1 MFIGDLMETLF
12 CFIPLAVV
20 AAMGLVHD
28 GMTVSKQVRT
38 GDLLSDGQL
47 TVDEYRALASAGVV
61 FVEIPIITFL
71 SVEETAEGWLCG
83 TPEPEPLVCSHI
95 ADRIYHTIPG
105 ALVWDSMVMPLPYH
119 YEDGALVVAFKRR
132 HPAAEALAE
141 AGWARA
147 VAIPSPEVE
156 EYSDP
161 FTYE

>member
-1 MFIGDLMETLF
+1 METLY
-12 CFIPLAVV
+12 CFIPLAVI
-20 AAMGLVHD
+20 AAMGLSND
-28 GMTVSKQVRT
+28 GQTVSKMVRT

-61 FVEIPIITFL
+61 FVEIPLVTFQ
-71 SVEETAEGWLCG
+71 SVEETAEGLLCQ

-95 ADRIYHTIPG
+95 ANRIYGTIPG
-105 ALVWDSMVMPLPYH
+105 ALVWDSISMVMPLPYH
-119 YEDGALVVAFKRR
+119 YEDGALVVVTKSR
-132 HPAAEALAE
+132 HPAADALAE

-147 VAIPSPEVE
+147 VAIPSTEVE

>member
-1 MFIGDLMETLF
+1 MFRGDLMETLY

-20 AAMGLVHD
+20 AAMGLISD
-28 GMTVSKQVRT
+28 GMTVSKSVRIS
-38 GDLLSDGQL
+38 DLLADGSL
-47 TVDEYRALASAGVV
+47 NVDEYRALASAGVV
-61 FVEIPIITFL
+61 FVEIPLVTFQ
-71 SVEETAEGWLCG
+71 SVEETAEGLLCQ

-95 ADRIYHTIPG
+95 AGRIYHTIPG
-105 ALVWDSMVMPLPYH
+105 ALVWDSMVMPLPYY
-119 YEDGALVVAFKRR
+119 YEDGALVVSFKKR

>member
-1 MFIGDLMETLF
+1 M
-12 CFIPLAVV
+12 
-20 AAMGLVHD
+20 
-28 GMTVSKQVRT
+28 VRT

-61 FVEIPIITFL
+61 FVEIPIVTFQ
-71 SVEETAEGWLCG
+71 SVEETAEGWLCE

-95 ADRIYHTIPG
+95 AGRIYHTIPG
-105 ALVWDSMVMPLPYH
+105 ALVWDSISMVMPLPYH
-119 YEDGALVVAFKRR
+119 YEDGALVVVVKSR
-132 HPAAEALAE
+132 HPAADALAG

-147 VAIPSPEVE
+147 VAIPSTEVE

>member
-1 MFIGDLMETLF
+1 METLY
-12 CFIPLAVV
+12 CLIPLAVI
-20 AAMGLVHD
+20 AAMGLSND
-28 GMTVSKQVRT
+28 GQTVSKMVRT

-61 FVEIPIITFL
+61 FMPLNLFTFQ
-71 SVEETAEGWLCG
+71 SVEETAGGWLCE
-83 TPEPEPLVCSHI
+83 TPEEEPLVCSHL
-95 ADRIYHTIPG
+95 AQLIYQTFPG
-105 ALVWDSMVMPLPYH
+105 ALVWKGPVMALPYH

-147 VAIPSPEVE
+147 VAIPSSEEE

>member
-1 MFIGDLMETLF
+1 METLF

-28 GMTVSKQVRT
+28 GMTVSKSVRVS
-38 GDLLSDGQL
+38 DLLAGGSL
-47 TVDEYRALASAGVV
+47 SINEYRALASAGVV
-61 FVEIPIITFL
+61 FVEIPIITFQE
-71 SVEETAEGWLCG
+71 VRETPEGWLCE
-83 TPEPEPLVCSHI
+83 TPEEEPLVCSHL
-95 ADRIYHTIPG
+95 AQLIYQTFPG
-105 ALVWDSMVMPLPYH
+105 ALVWKGLVMPLPYH
-119 YEDGALVVAFKRR
+119 YKDGALVVVFKKR
-132 HPAAEALAE
+132 HPAADELAA

>member
-1 MFIGDLMETLF
+1 METLY
-12 CFIPLAVV
+12 CFIPLAVI
-20 AAMGLVHD
+20 AAMGLSND
-28 GMTVSKQVRT
+28 GQTVSKMVRT

-61 FVEIPIITFL
+61 FVEIPLVTFQ
-71 SVEETAEGWLCG
+71 SVEETAEGLLCQ

-95 ADRIYHTIPG
+95 ANRIYGTIPG
-105 ALVWDSMVMPLPYH
+105 ALVWDSISMVMPLPYH
-119 YEDGALVVAFKRR
+119 YEDGALVVVTKSR
-132 HPAAEALAE
+132 HPAADALAE

>member
-1 MFIGDLMETLF
+1 LY

-20 AAMGLVHD
+20 AAMGLSND
-28 GMTVSKQVRT
+28 GMTVSKSVRIS
-38 GDLLSDGQL
+38 DLLAGGSL
-47 TVDEYRALASAGVV
+47 SVNEYHALASANVV

-95 ADRIYHTIPG
+95 AGRIYHTIPG
-105 ALVWDSMVMPLPYH
+105 ALVWDSMVMPLPYY

-147 VAIPSPEVE
+147 VAIPSPEEEE